1 MGTTLVHRRASYV
14 DVIGVVLCVLS
25 STNLFGSS
33 LFIALGMSALG
44 LLIHIDPNAAFAPPA
59 VYRNGLAAL
68 GIPLGTNFL
77 VTSLIIA
84 RIWHLSKRTP
94 NLLPS
99 KSIVAATAVVVE
111 SGALLVFAQL
121 TGCVLF
127 VLNHPAQNI
136 AIYSTVQL
144 YVSTSF
150 VIPYIIHMSVPDR
163 ALRQR

>member
-1 MGTTLVHRRASYV
+1 MCALLDHYIRQLIILT
-14 DVIGVVLCVLS
+14 
-25 STNLFGSS
+25 
-33 LFIALGMSALG
+33 ALGISALG
-44 LLIHIDPNAAFAPPA
+44 LLVNIDPNAAFAPPA

-84 RIWHLSKRTP
+84 RIWYLSKRTP
-94 NLLPS
+94 NFLPS

-121 TGCVLF
+121 TSCVLF

-136 AIYSTVQL
+136 AICSTVQL
-144 YVSTSF
+144 YVSASLLTLCI
-150 VIPYIIHMSVPDR
+150 VLMCVPDR